1 MIVES
6 KPSNQLRPA
15 LVKWLPAITMMAT
28 LLVLS
33 LLTFALA
40 SAPPPAPIESM
51 SKVSQAQI
59 ADLENT
65 WGIRLTNV
73 AVTANGGVIDL
84 RYQVV
89 DPDKAIGILD
99 EEDFPILIDEA
110 SGQILSKGIGHGGHN
125 NNSFKAGRTYFM
137 LYQNY
142 GHLLDPGSRI
152 TVKVG
157 PVVVEHV
164 IVR

>member
-6 KPSNQLRPA
+6 KPSSQLRPI
-15 LVKWLPAITMMAT
+15 LVRWLPAITMMST

-40 SAPPPAPIESM
+40 SAPPPAPLGSM

-59 ADLENT
+59 DDLENT

-84 RYQVV
+84 RFQVV
-89 DPDKAIGILD
+89 DPDKALGILQA
-99 EEDFPILIDEA
+99 ENFPALIDEA
-110 SGQILSKGIGHGGHN
+110 SGKALNKAVGHGGHN
-125 NNSFKAGRTYFM
+125 SSFKAGRTYFM
-137 LYQNY
+137 LYQNN
-142 GHLLDPGSRI
+142 GSLLDPGNRI
-152 TVKVG
+152 TVKIG
-157 PVVVEHV
+157 EIVVEHV

>member
-1 MIVES
+1 KWAPFLIV
-6 KPSNQLRPA
+6 LGA
-15 LVKWLPAITMMAT
+15 
-28 LLVLS
+28 LS
-33 LLTFALA
+33 LFSLITLALSTTPETAPLT
-40 SAPPPAPIESM
+40 SM

-59 ADLENT
+59 DGLENT

-110 SGQILSKGIGHGGHN
+110 SGQVLSKGIGHGGHN
-125 NNSFKAGRTYFM
+125 SNSFKAGRTYFM

>member
-1 MIVES
+1 MIAES
-6 KPSNQLRPA
+6 KPSNQLRST

-33 LLTFALA
+33 LLTYALA
-40 SAPPPAPIESM
+40 SAPPPAPLESM
-51 SKVSQAQI
+51 SETAPVQV

-84 RYQVV
+84 RFQVV
-89 DPDKAIGILD
+89 DPDKALGILD
-99 EEDFPILIDEA
+99 EEDFPVLIDEA
-110 SGQILSKGIGHGGHN
+110 SGKALSKGIGHGGHGS
-125 NNSFKAGRTYFM
+125 NSFKAGRTYFM
-137 LYQNY
+137 LYQNN
-142 GHLLDPGSRI
+142 GSLLDPGSRI